1 MREPSGN
8 KQKRKKEKGKNEGM
22 RESSGR
28 CRKKE
33 RVWTKECTRV
43 WWDKIQEKK
52 KKEKEKEKVTY
63 EGKKK
68 KRKSIRNHNFKI
80 LPQYFHNIFTINFK

>member
-52 KKEKEKEKVTY
+52 KKKGKGNVWR
-63 EGKKK
+63 KKK
-68 KRKSIRNHNFKI
+68 KGKVLEITISK
-80 LPQYFHNIFTINFK
+80 YYHNIFTIFSQ

>member
-52 KKEKEKEKVTY
+52 KKKRKGKGNVWR
-63 EGKKK
+63 KKK
-68 KRKSIRNHNFKI
+68 KGKVLEITISK
-80 LPQYFHNIFTINFK
+80 YYHNIFTIFSQ

>member
-8 KQKRKKEKGKNEGM
+8 KQKRKKEKGKNERMG
-22 RESSGR
+22 EPSGRCR

-33 RVWTKECTRV
+33 RLWTKEYTRV

-52 KKEKEKEKVTY
+52 KKEKEKVTY
-63 EGKKK
+63 GGKKK
-68 KRKSIRNHNFKI
+68 KGKVLEITISK
-80 LPQYFHNIFTINFK
+80 YYHNIFTIFSQ

>member
-8 KQKRKKEKGKNEGM
+8 KQKRKKEKGKNERMG
-22 RESSGR
+22 EPSGRCR

-33 RVWTKECTRV
+33 RLWTKEYTRV

-52 KKEKEKEKVTY
+52 KK
-63 EGKKK
+63 KK
-68 KRKSIRNHNFKI
+68 KRKRKRMEGEKRAKN
-80 LPQYFHNIFTINFK
+80 